1 MRVYG
6 LFLLLLLPSLVS
18 CIGLAAMGAVTG
30 IAEAYDAG
38 DCARVIRETDEYQPF
53 FEDRPALLAE
63 ASYLKA
69 DCLIRMNRETEG
81 YGLMRYIAEQH
92 SDTPYAY
99 QAQARLDA
107 RGAGEPADRVT
118 APD

>member
-1 MRVYG
+1 MRAYG
-6 LFLLLLLPSLVS
+6 LFLLVMLPSLVS

-92 SDTPYAY
+92 SDQGGDRTHHS
-99 QAQARLDA
+99 RLLSQ
-107 RGAGEPADRVT
+107 GP
-118 APD
+118 